1 MDTDRNTDLTMADA
15 PLPMTT
21 VAGNVLDMIPAS
33 GNPGSS
39 DDQRGEAMEL
49 SPGESREP

>member
-1 MDTDRNTDLTMADA
+1 MNTGWNTDLTMADT

-33 GNPGSS
+33 GDPGSS
-39 DDQRGEAMEL
+39 GDQRGEAMEL